1 MDTFFTTFVENWAT
15 FYSFIWSHWLHAIH
29 SIVCQLPKRPI
40 LMTIWTCL
48 FLEKNENWRLKSRDV
63 SVCSLELNSFLNEF
77 NLLSKWNWKIP
88 EHKFCNKS
96 SENFWYNKI
105 IEKVG
110 CRHSSVDSSV
120 PSILPPFG
128 LESQAHH
135 FCFYELCL
143 VENTKINK
151 KRPRLAHLKNKI
163 IEKDHLP
170 WSVKLKNVF
179 SS

>member
-120 PSILPPFG
+120 PSILPPWVRVPSTPSMLLWIVSCG
-128 LESQAHH
+128 KYQ
-135 FCFYELCL
+135 
-143 VENTKINK
+143 NK
-151 KRPRLAHLKNKI
+151 QKEAAIGPFKK
-163 IEKDHLP
+163 
-170 WSVKLKNVF
+170 
-179 SS
+179 

>member
-63 SVCSLELNSFLNEF
+63 SVCSWTNLIFCQNEIGKFRSISFVIKVQRIF
-77 NLLSKWNWKIP
+77 GTIKLLKKWGAAIAQWIHLCLP
-88 EHKFCNKS
+88 
-96 SENFWYNKI
+96 Y
-105 IEKVG
+105 
-110 CRHSSVDSSV
+110 CR
-120 PSILPPFG
+120 PG

-135 FCFYELCL
+135 LCFYELCL